1 MAFIM
6 NPSNGQSIA
15 GSEQVAKQMWADHTF
30 LANPDLNS
38 FLTPS
43 FAQNEIAN
51 PNKPKAFLVWL
62 FFTKKDFKFLP
73 EVSGLLP
80 ATDANQLGDLGI
92 MNLKMPD
99 NGYLYVYLTNQSAQI
114 VDFENL
120 TII

>member
-1 MAFIM
+1 MRYVTQSFVTKTIDQLAMAFIM

-15 GSEQVAKQMWADHTF
+15 GSEQAAKQIWADHTF

-62 FFTKKDFKFLP
+62 FFTKKDLKFLP

-80 ATDANQLGDLGI
+80 ATDANQLGDLG
-92 MNLKMPD
+92 
-99 NGYLYVYLTNQSAQI
+99 
-114 VDFENL
+114 
-120 TII
+120 